1 MRNASKIPLLSFPCY
16 RIYGQPTFSNSSFSR
31 ASALAATNSDSA
43 HDFGDSPKVHQSPTA
58 LINTIPKQKII
69 LPFDH
74 PFVGKIVSADECGSG
89 KK

>member
-1 MRNASKIPLLSFPCY
+1 MRNANEILLISFPCY
-16 RIYGQPTFSNSSFSR
+16 WIYGQPTFSNSSFSR
-31 ASALAATNSDSA
+31 DSALASTNSDSV

-58 LINTIPKQKII
+58 PINTISKQKII